1 MKEEI
6 SNHIV
11 TIENNRKI
19 MLTGIVEVV
28 SATDKTIIAKTQN
41 KTLNIN
47 GYNLRVSK
55 LNPEENLLIIEGEIN
70 ELKYIVKAKSKN
82 FFKRIFS

>member
-6 SNHIV
+6 LNHIV